1 MVAALLNG
9 GVFKGR
15 SIIASDRNREH
26 SIKIKELAT
35 PPQAVISQT
44 LQYQATPPSPYFLPT
59 PMAMSPQYSAAPGQV
74 SWPI

>member
-15 SIIASDRNREH
+15 SIIASDRNRKH
-26 SIKIKELAT
+26 SIKIKELAV
-35 PPQAVISQT
+35 PPQVVISQA
-44 LQYQATPPSPYFLPT
+44 LQYQATPPSPYVLPT
-59 PMAMSPQYSAAPGQV
+59 QMMTPHYSAAPGQV